1 MYFVSI
7 ALDAS
12 LSRHAVHTQRRGVE
26 RGYLMRRIVN
36 TMAIMGLLVSL
47 SGCFQNPLEAA
58 VEGAIEQAVEQAV
71 ESGLAESGAEFDYGT
86 NVQLPA
92 DWPASVPI
100 PEGELLTA
108 VSSDGSHAIVMSVA
122 SVDVADAGLQK
133 LLDAGFT
140 VAYEQDMTEMRSWG
154 LENDELSVMYLYIDD
169 GESVTVNITVGP
181 RY

>member
-1 MYFVSI
+1 
-7 ALDAS
+7 
-12 LSRHAVHTQRRGVE
+12 
-26 RGYLMRRIVN
+26 MRRIATTVS
-36 TMAIMGLLVSL
+36 IMGLLVGL
-47 SGCFQNPLEAA
+47 TGCFQNPIEAA
-58 VEGAIEQAVEQAV
+58 IEGAIEQAVES
-71 ESGLAESGAEFDYGT
+71 ELGESGAEFDYGT

-100 PEGELLTA
+100 PEGDLISA
-108 VSSDGSHAIVMSVA
+108 ISSDGSHAIVMSVA

-133 LLDAGFT
+133 LLNAGFT
-140 VAYEQDMTEMRSWG
+140 VVYEQDMTEMRSWG